1 MTVTETAIKGATT
14 SDVAGLTPM
23 RIPFSEIHE
32 PGAYVSNTTGHLVRI
47 PSDAVKSDRTPVVD
61 LVASEPI
68 LFSRIS
74 VNPFISLSKA
84 RMLACDLD
92 LPVNF

>member
-1 MTVTETAIKGATT
+1 MSTTIKNATT
-14 SDVAGLTPM
+14 SEVSALSAM

-32 PGAYVSNTTGHLVRI
+32 AGAYVSNTTGHLVRI
-47 PSDAVKSDRTPVVD
+47 PEDAVKPDRTPLID
-61 LVASEPI
+61 LVAAEPI

-74 VNPFISLSKA
+74 VNPFISLTKA